1 MPRGVDRL
9 TADRTPRPTIKDI
22 AALAGVTPGTVSR
35 VVNGRP
41 GVGDAARAR
50 IEKLIAQY
58 GYRTNVSARQLS
70 TGRSHTVAVV
80 FPLHAS
86 ELVMHPVY
94 PELLGAVGDAAEDAD
109 YDILLLSVTS
119 PARMGRV
126 MDTVTSGRIGGV
138 LLPAAG
144 SRDPVLREMLRLG
157 IPVVTI
163 GHRPTQRDSWW
174 VDSTHDDAAA
184 ELTRRLVAVGRK
196 RVLLLNGPSH
206 VSACRLRSR
215 GFWTA
220 ARESGLPADHVRE
233 LSVAFDT
240 LQARDAA
247 LAELTSKNRP
257 DAIVC
262 GSDLIASAV
271 LDVARQLSL
280 AVPVD
285 LAVTGFDDQ
294 PLAVHTMPTLTTV
307 RMPLRDVGT
316 TAAGL
321 LFDRLNGTPVAQP
334 RRVFPTEIVVREST
348 PPDF

>member
-1 MPRGVDRL
+1 MATGHS
-9 TADRTPRPTIKDI
+9 PRPTIKDI

-94 PELLGAVGDAAEDAD
+94 PELLGAVGDASEDAG
-109 YDILLLSVTS
+109 YDLLLLSVTS
-119 PARMGRV
+119 PARMDR
-126 MDTVTSGRIGGV
+126 MLDTVTSGRVGGV

-157 IPVVTI
+157 LPVVTI
-163 GHRPTQRDSWW
+163 GHRPARSGSWW
-174 VDSTHDDAAA
+174 VDSTHDEAAA
-184 ELTRRLVAVGRK
+184 ELTHRLLAAGRS
-196 RVLLLNGPSH
+196 RLLLLNGPSH
-206 VSACRLRSR
+206 VSACRLRAR
-215 GFWTA
+215 GFWSAAKQAGLTGDHAAEVSVPFDTEA
-220 ARESGLPADHVRE
+220 ARKAAS
-233 LSVAFDT
+233 
-240 LQARDAA
+240 AA
-247 LAELTSKNRP
+247 LAARQPP

-271 LDVARQLSL
+271 IDVARQRDLD
-280 AVPVD
+280 VPTD

-307 RMPLRDVGT
+307 RMPLREVGR
-316 TAAGL
+316 AAATL
-321 LFDRLNGTPVAQP
+321 LFERLDGKQVGEPH
-334 RRVFPTEIVVREST
+334 RIFPTEIVVRAST
-348 PPDF
+348 PDGF